1 LSPSAIH
8 VGASVAQI
16 EQACCI
22 ESDDRPVTL
31 DGSLIGLWSIDLLS
45 WRMSFFSDRR
55 APLVILGLLGT
66 SWAACVGVADGT
78 ESTDEPTDPTGSAGS
93 GGGGSVGS
101 GGAKQGSGGSKPIT
115 MTSGAGGSVATGG
128 AGGSGRAG
136 GAGTGGGGTAM
147 TPPADPDGIAT
158 VTGWFNNKDIIPDWA
173 TKNMGGQ
180 RDAIINAV
188 VKTCEQF
195 SPAAAS
201 NPGWKTEYCWA
212 HLTGAMLKE
221 SSYTPTLNDTEASPG
236 RDPYSVRALPSGK
249 TAYDPTV
256 GLLQIRFSSTVK
268 DYNQYGP
275 RAAMTAIGC
284 NFPDLG
290 HTTEDGNSDFWAAT
304 GAKANM
310 AMMTNVACNVA
321 LGAWYYYVNATG
333 QGTQNKTIYVYQY
346 CTPGCGSSCPTAATL
361 TVGLLA
367 HLNGPSGAYR
377 TDSGSLGYV
386 NAIKSTFQ
394 QCMGGTLPS
403 PDPFTVKLNPAR
415 TQYCQ

>member
-1 LSPSAIH
+1 MTFFNRRWS
-8 VGASVAQI
+8 
-16 EQACCI
+16 
-22 ESDDRPVTL
+22 
-31 DGSLIGLWSIDLLS
+31 SLAVLGGLCL
-45 WRMSFFSDRR
+45 
-55 APLVILGLLGT
+55 
-66 SWAACVGVADGT
+66 SWAACVGVAT
-78 ESTDEPTDPTGSAGS
+78 EPTEEDPGAETAGSA
-93 GGGGSVGS
+93 SVGS
-101 GGAKQGSGGSKPIT
+101 GGASVSNGGSQQMQGSAGTKVGT
-115 MTSGAGGSVATGG
+115 QAGGSAGTASSGG
-128 AGGSGRAG
+128 AGRGGSSTADAG
-136 GAGTGGGGTAM
+136 GVV
-147 TPPADPDGIAT
+147 TPPANVDAVKTI
-158 VTGWFNNKDIIPDWA
+158 TGWFTNKDIIPDWA

-180 RDAIINAV
+180 RDAIISAI

-195 SPAAAS
+195 GPPAAS
-201 NPGWKTEYCWA
+201 NPGWKPEYCWA
-212 HLTGAMLKE
+212 HLTGAALKE

-236 RDPYSVRALPSGK
+236 RDQYSVRLLPSGK

-284 NFPDLG
+284 TFPDLG
-290 HTTEDGNSDFWAAT
+290 HTTENGDSDFWAAT

-333 QGTQNKTIYVYQY
+333 QGTQSKTIYVYNY
-346 CTPGCGSSCPTAATL
+346 CSAGCGQLCPTAATL
-361 TVGLLA
+361 TVGLLS

-386 NAIKSTFQ
+386 SAIKTTFQ
-394 QCMGGTLPS
+394 QCLGGTLPS

-415 TQYCQ
+415 A